1 MNIALGNINSIYL
14 DAFVISLIIFYLQMI
29 LGSMLI
35 SNLSPCKTVKRF
47 KPISGDSFSNK
58 LHLVCFPQEFPKI
71 NKWIRFL
78 SGISILLPRS
88 TPQVANWQRERLSG
102 KPSARRGLPRL
113 LACLNKRNTR
123 AGRILIPRFHLNWLM
138 PDLRP
143 TNTENRYR
151 RDAMTGANISA
162 LSLFLECDK
171 IRFNKEPKGR
181 WRLI

>member
-1 MNIALGNINSIYL
+1 MKLTLGNINSIYL
-14 DAFVISLIIFYLQMI
+14 DTFVISLIIFYLQI
-29 LGSMLI
+29 VLASMLI
-35 SNLSPCKTVKRF
+35 IHPSPYKTVKRL
-47 KPISGDSFSNK
+47 KPISDDSFSNK

-113 LACLNKRNTR
+113 LACPNKRNTR
-123 AGRILIPRFHLNWLM
+123 AGRILIPRFLLNWLM

-143 TNTENRYR
+143 TNTENRR
-151 RDAMTGANISA
+151 GRDAMTGGEYIGAIFVSGM
-162 LSLFLECDK
+162 
-171 IRFNKEPKGR
+171 R
-181 WRLI
+181 